1 MVCSPFALGKTRH
14 GDGQSTVL
22 EMYFLLLIVIF
33 PLHITLN
40 KLLNLV
46 ILSGGGSFGMEE
58 DIIGLREHGLRIY
71 LLYTGQHYDPI
82 VSGNAADVAV
92 EQEQKR
98 QKKGAPMWWQ
108 CSFQVRTG
116 SKLVATTVDGRNL
129 FTQFIMVQE
138 FFRQQYHG
146 NFQIHFK
153 GNCSPICKL
162 WAVDKG
168 NEAVRR
174 VLYATELPF
183 TSKISPF

>member
-1 MVCSPFALGKTRH
+1 M
-14 GDGQSTVL
+14 
-22 EMYFLLLIVIF
+22 LL
-33 PLHITLN
+33 LN

-46 ILSGGGSFGMEE
+46 TFSGGGSFGVEE